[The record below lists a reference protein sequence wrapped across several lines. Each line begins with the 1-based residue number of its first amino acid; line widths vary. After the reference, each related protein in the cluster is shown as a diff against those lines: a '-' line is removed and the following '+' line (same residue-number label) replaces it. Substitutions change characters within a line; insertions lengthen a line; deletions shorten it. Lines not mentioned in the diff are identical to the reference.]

1 MDSGNLPSQ
10 LRLRNFTRNFQLMG
24 YPLPESLRLEY
35 ELWSQKVCLGRYVL
49 NLEVHH

>member
-10 LRLRNFTRNFQLMG
+10 LRLRNFTRNFQLTG
-24 YPLPESLRLEY
+24 YPLPEHLRLEY